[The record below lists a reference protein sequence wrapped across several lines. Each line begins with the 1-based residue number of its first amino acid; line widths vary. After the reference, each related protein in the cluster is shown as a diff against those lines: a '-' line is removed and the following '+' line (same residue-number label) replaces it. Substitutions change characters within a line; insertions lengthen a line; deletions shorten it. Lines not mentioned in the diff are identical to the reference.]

1 MLARPAISSSSFP
14 CCLRLRL
21 LPQLPSMLALAISLI
36 AFSPQRS
43 WKPLSAYP
51 CARAAPSS
59 LCAVTSTTAAA
70 SPRFP
75 TADTPPEEVVAAQL
89 QALSDGNLTKVF
101 SLFSRARRTIIVETG
116 RAQGGGGQL
125 MPPPE
130 VVRRRVRAVLDEA
143 CPGLIGHA
151 GAEVSSGLTLHGR
164 S

>member
-1 MLARPAISSSSFP
+1 MR
-14 CCLRLRL
+14 
-21 LPQLPSMLALAISLI
+21 ALATSLI
-36 AFSPQRS
+36 AFLSPPRLWTAIRS
-43 WKPLSAYP
+43 QPLSGSQH
-51 CARAAPSS
+51 ARAAP
-59 LCAVTSTTAAA
+59 LCAVDATP
-70 SPRFP
+70 PRFP

-101 SLFSRARRTIIVETG
+101 SLFSRARRTVIVETG

-130 VVRRRVRAVLDEA
+130 VVRKRVRAVLDET

-151 GAEVSSGLTLHGR
+151 GAEVISGLTLNR

>member
-1 MLARPAISSSSFP
+1 MF
-14 CCLRLRL
+14 
-21 LPQLPSMLALAISLI
+21 ALAISLI
-36 AFSPQRS
+36 AFSPPRL
-43 WKPLSAYP
+43 WKPLSAYQ

-59 LCAVTSTTAAA
+59 LCAVDKTSTAAAA

-101 SLFSRARRTIIVETG
+101 SLFSRARRTVIVETG

-130 VVRRRVRAVLDEA
+130 VVRRRVRALLDQA

-151 GAEVSSGLTLHGR
+151 GAEVFSGLALHDR

>member
-1 MLARPAISSSSFP
+1 
-14 CCLRLRL
+14 
-21 LPQLPSMLALAISLI
+21 MLALAISLV
-36 AFSPQRS
+36 AFSPPRL

-51 CARAAPSS
+51 CARAVPSY
-59 LCAVTSTTAAA
+59 LCAVNKKSTAAAA

-101 SLFSRARRTIIVETG
+101 SLFSRARRTVIVETG

-130 VVRRRVRAVLDEA
+130 VVRKRVRAVLDET

-151 GAEVSSGLTLHGR
+151 GAEVISGLTLNR